1 MILPRVYNKRTMEQ
15 IRKKRLYTQGSPR
28 FVVTIEDL
36 TAGSQKLYGFE
47 SDSTKRKYLPFN
59 WLRLVNDSG
68 ADLEIYIGQVNAEI
82 IKNNS
87 IFVQEGN
94 FYSFI
99 LKNVDASTTATGS
112 NIHTHIQRKPT
123 GG

>member
-1 MILPRVYNKRTMEQ
+1 MILPRIYNKRTIEE
-15 IRKKRLYTQGSPR
+15 IKKKRLYTEGSPR
-28 FVVTIEDL
+28 FTLTIENL
-36 TAGSQKLYGFE
+36 TAGAQKLYGFE

-68 ADLEIYIGQVNAEI
+68 VDLNIYMGQNNAEI

-87 IFVQEGN
+87 IFTQEGN

-99 LKNVDASTTATGS
+99 IENIGASEATGS
-112 NIHTHIQRKPT
+112 NIHTHVQRKPT

>member
-1 MILPRVYNKRTMEQ
+1 MIFPKLYNKRTMQEIKQ
-15 IRKKRLYTQGSPR
+15 KRLYTQGSPR
-28 FVVTIEDL
+28 FVLTITDL

-59 WLRLVNDSG
+59 WMRLVNDSG
-68 ADLEIYIGQVNAEI
+68 VDLEISIGQVNAEI

-87 IFVQEGN
+87 IFTQEGN

-99 LKNVDASTTATGS
+99 LKNVGASTATGTD
-112 NIHTHIQRKPT
+112 IHTHIQRKPT

>member
-1 MILPRVYNKRTMEQ
+1 MQEIK
-15 IRKKRLYTQGSPR
+15 KKRLYTEGSPR
-28 FVVTIEDL
+28 FSLTIENL
-36 TAGSQKLYGFE
+36 TAGSTQLYGFE
-47 SDSTKRKYLPFN
+47 SDSRYRKYLPFN

-68 ADLEIYIGQVNAEI
+68 VDLQISMAQQNPEI

-87 IFVQEGN
+87 IFTNEGN

-99 LKNVDASTTATGS
+99 LENLGAATATGT
-112 NIHTHIQRKPT
+112 NVHVHIQRKAV

>member
-1 MILPRVYNKRTMEQ
+1 MILPKIYTERTMEE
-15 IRKKRLYTQGSPR
+15 IKKKRLFTQGSPR
-28 FVVTIEDL
+28 FVLTITDL

-59 WLRLVNDSG
+59 WMRLVNDSG
-68 ADLEIYIGQVNAEI
+68 VDLEISIGQVNEEI

-87 IFVQEGN
+87 IFTQEGN

-99 LKNVDASTTATGS
+99 LKNVGASTATGTDV
-112 NIHTHIQRKPT
+112 HTHVQRKPT
-123 GG
+123 GD

>member
-1 MILPRVYNKRTMEQ
+1 MIYPRLYSKRTMQE
-15 IRKKRLYTQGSPR
+15 IKKKRLYTEGSPR
-28 FVVTIEDL
+28 FALTITDL

-59 WLRLVNDSG
+59 WLRLINDSG
-68 ADLEIYIGQVNAEI
+68 VDLQISIGQQNAEI

-87 IFVQEGN
+87 IFTQEGN

-99 LKNVDASTTATGS
+99 LENLDAADTATGT
-112 NIHTHIQRKPT
+112 NIHTHI
-123 GG
+123 